1 MTEVTIGAIWLP
13 IVLSAVAVFFASFLA
28 WTVLPHHK
36 ADWSGIPGQEEL
48 QKLMRTHNV
57 QPGQYAIPY
66 APDPKDLADSN
77 VKKGFE
83 DGPVGFLYVQESG
96 VPAMGGRIVYMF
108 LFQLVVSLTVGYL
121 ASRTLAA
128 TTDYMQVFRVT
139 GTIAFLAYGAASVQ
153 DMIWFAHSKTQTLK
167 VLVDA
172 LAYGLITAGIFG
184 WLWPN

>member
-1 MTEVTIGAIWLP
+1 MTEVTLSAIWLP
-13 IVLSAVAVFFASFLA
+13 IVLSAVTVFFASFLA
-28 WTVLPHHK
+28 WTVMPHHK
-36 ADWSGIPGQEEL
+36 ADWSGIPGQEDI

-66 APDPKDLADSN
+66 APDPKDLDDPQ

-96 VPAMGGRIVYMF
+96 VPGMGGRIAAMF
-108 LFQLVVSLTVGYL
+108 FFQLIVSLTVGYL

-128 TTDYMQVFRVT
+128 DTHYMQVFRVT

-153 DMIWFAHSKTQTLK
+153 DMIWFAHSRSQTAK

-172 LAYGLITAGIFG
+172 LVYGLLTAGFFG